1 MTTHVDEAGSDLEV
15 KVIKSLEVV
24 LRKDLGEATAQTKL
38 FEELGLDSTSVLELL
53 MTLEDDH
60 GIEIDPETLEPEHL
74 ETVGAVCAF
83 IAVSAGPGAA
93 G

>member
-1 MTTHVDEAGSDLEV
+1 MTTHVDEARADLAA
-15 KVIKSLEVV
+15 KVIRSLEVV
-24 LRKDLGEATAQTKL
+24 LRKDLAEATAQTKL

-83 IAVSAGPGAA
+83 IEASAGPGAA